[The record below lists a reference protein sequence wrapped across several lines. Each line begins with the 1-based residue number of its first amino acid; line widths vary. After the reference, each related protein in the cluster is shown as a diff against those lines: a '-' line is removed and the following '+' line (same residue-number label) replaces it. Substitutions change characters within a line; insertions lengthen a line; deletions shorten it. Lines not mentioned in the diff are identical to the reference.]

1 MNKKHVLW
9 FLIVANILL
18 AFGSVGAEG
27 LFAWTLPPGLAAYRH
42 EGWGLAGALRLMFVG
57 LTALV
62 GLASWI
68 GLASFW
74 RHARGLFV
82 FAIALDISF
91 RLVAGPLVTPSIG
104 AAFRMA
110 EAIVTGMILGL
121 VYFSDLA
128 RAFEKRA
135 DSQPNNAWQASTG
148 GA

>member
-27 LFAWTLPPGLAAYRH
+27 LFGWTLPRELAAYRH
-42 EGWGLAGALRLMFVG
+42 EGGGLAGALRLMFVC

-82 FAIALDISF
+82 FAIAL
-91 RLVAGPLVTPSIG
+91 
-104 AAFRMA
+104 
-110 EAIVTGMILGL
+110 
-121 VYFSDLA
+121 
-128 RAFEKRA
+128 
-135 DSQPNNAWQASTG
+135 
-148 GA
+148 